1 MVHLFACVV
10 FCSSNCN
17 SVKGKLNFPFVVSR
31 IFFHLLCNF
40 ITATHVYP
48 YLVSTISKSIH
59 KSLEFSR
66 FGKMTATWNHR
77 PDNRL
82 RRHYILSGRR
92 KCTCSHVLTLPPK
105 HGVHRI
111 SLSTD
116 DLVPYDS
123 DMKRYV
129 IISFPFR
136 QDIIHIV
143 ISFYVLSH
151 YLSQL
156 CIIKILF

>member
-1 MVHLFACVV
+1 M
-10 FCSSNCN
+10 S
-17 SVKGKLNFPFVVSR
+17 FPFVVSR
-31 IFFHLLCNF
+31 IFFHLLYNF

-48 YLVSTISKSIH
+48 YLVSTISNFIH

-116 DLVPYDS
+116 DLVPYDF
-123 DMKRYV
+123 DMKKYV
-129 IISFPFR
+129 IIIFLFR
-136 QDIIHIV
+136 QNIIIIV
-143 ISFYVLSH
+143 IPFPNLS
-151 YLSQL
+151 
-156 CIIKILF
+156 ILPFSKFFIVEFMFCVCFCLF